1 MVVTR
6 RAFSGQGLSPRD
18 NGPAPQPGYRGP
30 VSTPEGDAVP
40 SSDTL
45 PSSDTAPSAAS
56 PTPFARL
63 IRVPRTGS
71 TNADVARA
79 LLATPDPDAALRQWP
94 HLSVLVTD
102 HQAAGRGRAGR
113 GWDTPAG
120 TSLTASVVLRPTA
133 PVARWSWLSL
143 LGGLA
148 VARAIEARTG
158 LRAGLKWPND
168 VLLLDADERSVPG
181 WGRDRKVCGVLA
193 EVVRTPAPG
202 TPGEGQQA
210 RGSGVVVLGFGV
222 NVHQGA
228 PDLPVPWATSLA
240 AAGAGR
246 DERDMAALLGAVGAE
261 IAALVEAWDAVGGD
275 PATSGVGAAVAASCV
290 TLGRDV
296 RALLPG
302 GSEIAGQAVRLADDG
317 ALVVRP
323 ADGPEVLVAAGDV
336 NHIRALTV

>member
-6 RAFSGQGLSPRD
+6 RAFSGRGLSPRD
-18 NGPAPQPGYRGP
+18 KGLAPWPGYGGP
-30 VSTPEGDAVP
+30 VSTPQVDAAPPRGP
-40 SSDTL
+40 S
-45 PSSDTAPSAAS
+45 PSAAV

-63 IRVPRTGS
+63 VRVPRTGS

-79 LLATPDPDAALRQWP
+79 LLAAPDPDAALRQWP

-113 GWDTPAG
+113 GWETPAG

-133 PVARWSWLSL
+133 PVVRWSWLSL

-148 VARAIEARTG
+148 VASAIEARTG

-168 VLLLDADERSVPG
+168 VLLLDAGERSVPG
-181 WGRDRKVCGVLA
+181 WGCDRKVCGVLA
-193 EVVRTPAPG
+193 EVVRPPATG
-202 TPGEGQQA
+202 APGEGA
-210 RGSGVVVLGFGV
+210 GSMGGAVVVLGFGV
-222 NVHQGA
+222 NVHQEA

-246 DERDMAALLGAVGAE
+246 AEREMTALLGAVGAE
-261 IAALVEAWDAVGGD
+261 ISALVAAWDAAGGD
-275 PATSGVGAAVAASCV
+275 PVASGLGAAMAASCV

-296 RALLPG
+296 RVLLPG
-302 GSEIAGQAVRLADDG
+302 GSEVAGQAVRLADDG
-317 ALVVRP
+317 ALAVRP

-336 NHIRALTV
+336 DHIRALTV

>member
-6 RAFSGQGLSPRD
+6 RAFSVRGLSPRD
-18 NGPAPQPGYRGP
+18 KGDTAWRGYRGV
-30 VSTPEGDAVP
+30 VSTPNPDGVSWAD
-40 SSDTL
+40 L
-45 PSSDTAPSAAS
+45 APSAPA
-56 PTPFARL
+56 PAPFARL
-63 IRVPRTGS
+63 VRVPRTGS

-79 LLATPDPDAALRQWP
+79 LLAAPDPDAALRQWP

-113 GWDTPAG
+113 GWETPAG
-120 TSLTASVVLRPTA
+120 TSLTASVVLHPTA
-133 PVARWSWLSL
+133 PVGRWSWLSL

-193 EVVRTPAPG
+193 EVVRTPASG
-202 TPGEGQQA
+202 TPGEGPRD

-222 NVHQGA
+222 NVHQEA
-228 PDLPVPWATSLA
+228 SHLPVPWATSLA

-246 DERDMAALLGAVGAE
+246 AEREMTALLGAVGAE
-261 IAALVEAWDAVGGD
+261 IAALVAAWDAADGD
-275 PATSGVGAAVAASCV
+275 PVASGLGAAVAASCV

-296 RALLPG
+296 RVLLPG
-302 GSEIAGQAVRLADDG
+302 GSEVAGRAVRLADDG
-317 ALVVRP
+317 ALAVRP

-336 NHIRALTV
+336 DHIRALTV